1 LEYRPVGGGDST
13 WTLLTKVE
21 NAAEIAGD
29 TIFDWN
35 VGDLVGNYE
44 LKLAAADKLNHFNT
58 TTVSFKIVTAQT
70 IAYKDKPGAMT
81 SEDNKLAMTLPAGAV
96 ASETPMSFSKLKLD
110 EIELPAS
117 DSKNTIAGNVY
128 RIEPAGLALQK
139 PASLSCW
146 VDPSSLVNAV
156 ATKFSG
162 KYQGTGTRFPAIFQ
176 LVDGQWVLIGGTFD
190 DSGTAPKVTAAIK
203 TLGTFG
209 VFITEETVG
218 GPALS
223 DLTCVPRMFSP
234 RGGGFGNAMAI
245 SFALGEGGN
254 VNLRIFN
261 LTGHLIRELLAG
273 ESLSPGSH
281 LTNWDGKDQ
290 NQNFVY
296 DGMYI
301 VRIEIKDQV
310 EHKVVS
316 VVNGQR

>member
-1 LEYRPVGGGDST
+1 M
-13 WTLLTKVE
+13 E
-21 NAAEIAGD
+21 NATEIAGGP
-29 TIFDWN
+29 IFDWN
-35 VGDLVGNYE
+35 MGDLIGNYE
-44 LKLAAADKLNHFNT
+44 LKLAATDQLNHSNT
-58 TTVSFKIVTAQT
+58 TTVSFNIVTAQGT
-70 IAYKDKPGAMT
+70 ISKDRQTEMT
-81 SEDNKLAMTLPAGAV
+81 SEDNRLEITLPAGAV
-96 ASETPMSFSKLKLD
+96 TSETNMSFSKLKPD
-110 EIELPAS
+110 EIVLPTS
-117 DSKNTIAGNVY
+117 DSKNTLAGDVY
-128 RIEPAGLALQK
+128 RIEPAGLVLEK

-146 VDPSSLVNAV
+146 VNPSSLANGV
-156 ATKFSG
+156 ATKFTG
-162 KYQGTGTRFPAIFQ
+162 EYQGTGTRFPAIFQ

-190 DSGTAPKVTAAIK
+190 DSGTVPNVTAAIK

-209 VFITEETVG
+209 VFITEETIG

-223 DLTCVPRMFSP
+223 DLTCLPRMFSP
-234 RGGGFGNAMAI
+234 RGGGFGNSMAI
-245 SFALGEGGN
+245 SFALGEGGK

-261 LTGHLIRELLAG
+261 LTGHLIREILAG